1 MTEPAVVQPLKDAAI
16 QRSLSAAK
24 RARRAMRELDKRGAA
39 INFVSVAAAAN
50 VSRQFLYT
58 HDELRVEIEQLRDEE
73 RQAPVRL
80 PARARASDASVR
92 ARLRAALDDNQ
103 RLREQNTRL
112 RDELALAHGRVRD
125 LELGRRTGQIT

>member
-1 MTEPAVVQPLKDAAI
+1 MTEPAAAEPLKDAAI
-16 QRSLSAAK
+16 ARSLSAAK

-58 HDELRVEIEQLRDEE
+58 HDELRVEIEQLRDDEHH
-73 RQAPVRL
+73 AAVRL

-92 ARLRAALDDNQ
+92 ARLRAALEDNQ

>member
-1 MTEPAVVQPLKDAAI
+1 MTEPAAAQRLKDAAI

-24 RARRAMRELDKRGAA
+24 RARRAMRELDKRGEA

-58 HDELRVEIEQLRDEE
+58 HDELRVEIEQLRDDE
-73 RQAPVRL
+73 RQAAVRL

-92 ARLRAALDDNQ
+92 ARLRAALEDNQ

-125 LELGRRTGQIT
+125 LELGRRTGKIT